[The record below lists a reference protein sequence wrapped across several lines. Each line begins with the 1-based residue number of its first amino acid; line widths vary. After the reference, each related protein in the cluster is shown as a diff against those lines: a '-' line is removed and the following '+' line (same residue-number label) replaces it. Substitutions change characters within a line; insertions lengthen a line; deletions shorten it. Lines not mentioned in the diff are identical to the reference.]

1 MSAQTSLAGFI
12 SGLLGVARKVPP
24 GLRDPMLHVLAKS
37 ARVPAE
43 LQRPL
48 VELVGGLV
56 DGNLAPEDAAARA
69 QKFATEMHFKS
80 RFM

>member
-1 MSAQTSLAGFI
+1 MSQSSLAGFI

-37 ARVPAE
+37 ARVPSE
-43 LQRPL
+43 LERPF

-56 DGNLAPEDAAARA
+56 DSTLTPEDAAERA
-69 QKFATEMHFKS
+69 HKFATEMHYKS